1 MKKLFLLGLIV
12 AVMLAAAVV
21 TLNRARAE
29 TIEPLPITKTH
40 QFRCTD
46 RNQSLYFLVYEIDGN
61 LDRGLLYVENMQ
73 VANMSVENAGTNFIK
88 AKVNG
93 NAANVAFLLGKDG
106 NLMVANYTTSTRVPV
121 CHASY
126 AYR

>member
-1 MKKLFLLGLIV
+1 MKRTILLGLIITIVLALGV
-12 AVMLAAAVV
+12 ATSGIGASRRTPPV
-21 TLNRARAE
+21 
-29 TIEPLPITKTH
+29 TKTY

-46 RNQSLYFLVYEIDGN
+46 RNTSLYFLVYEIDGH

-73 VANMSVENAGTNFIK
+73 SANMTVEWAGTNFIK

-106 NLMVANYTTSTRVPV
+106 NVMVANYTTSTRVPV

-126 AYR
+126 AYH

>member
-1 MKKLFLLGLIV
+1 MKRAILLGLISV
-12 AVMLAAAVV
+12 VILATPA
-21 TLNRARAE
+21 TRASGHRA
-29 TIEPLPITKTH
+29 TVQPTVTKTY

-46 RNQSLYFLVYEIDGN
+46 RNQSLYFLVYEIDGT

-73 VANMSVENAGTNFIK
+73 SANMTVEWAGTNFIK

-106 NLMVANYTTSTRVPV
+106 NVMVANYTTSTRVRV

-126 AYR
+126 VYR

>member
-1 MKKLFLLGLIV
+1 MRRTILLGSIIALV
-12 AVMLAAAVV
+12 LATGAVTVGSGANTSAPPV
-21 TLNRARAE
+21 
-29 TIEPLPITKTH
+29 TKTY

-46 RNQSLYFLVYEIDGN
+46 RNQSLYFLVYEVDGH

-73 VANMSVENAGTNFIK
+73 SANMTVEWAGTNFIK
-88 AKVNG
+88 AHVNG

-106 NLMVANYTTSTRVPV
+106 NVMVANYTTSTRVPV

>member
-1 MKKLFLLGLIV
+1 MKKRILFASIIF
-12 AVMLAAAVV
+12 VMLATAVV
-21 TLNRARAE
+21 NISRGATKAA
-29 TIEPLPITKTH
+29 PVTKTY

-46 RNQSLYFLVYEIDGN
+46 KNQSLYFLVYEIDGT

-73 VANMSVENAGTNFIK
+73 SANMSVEWAGTNFIK

-106 NLMVANYTTSTRVPV
+106 NVMVANYTTSTRVPV

-126 AYR
+126 AYK

>member
-1 MKKLFLLGLIV
+1 MKSMIRLGLII
-12 AVMLAAAVV
+12 AIALAAGVATSGSKASRPAPPV
-21 TLNRARAE
+21 
-29 TIEPLPITKTH
+29 TKTY

-46 RNQSLYFLVYEIDGN
+46 RNTSLYFLVYEIDGN

-73 VANMSVENAGTNFIK
+73 SANMTVEWAGTNFIK

-106 NLMVANYTTSTRVPV
+106 NVMVANYTTSTRVRV

-126 AYR
+126 VYR

>member
-1 MKKLFLLGLIV
+1 MKRMIRLGLVI
-12 AVMLAAAVV
+12 AIGLAAVV
-21 TLNRARAE
+21 ATSGIGTNRPA
-29 TIEPLPITKTH
+29 PPVTKTY

-46 RNQSLYFLVYEIDGN
+46 RNTSLYFLVYEIDGH

-73 VANMSVENAGTNFIK
+73 SANMTVEWAGTNFIK

-106 NLMVANYTTSTRVPV
+106 NVMVANYTTSTRVPV

-126 AYR
+126 AYH

>member
-1 MKKLFLLGLIV
+1 MKRAILLGLITV
-12 AVMLAAAVV
+12 AILATPTTIASSRKAAGPPPV
-21 TLNRARAE
+21 
-29 TIEPLPITKTH
+29 TKTH

-46 RNQSLYFLVYEIDGN
+46 RNQSLYFLVYEIDGT

-73 VANMSVENAGTNFIK
+73 SGNMTVEWAGTNFIK

-93 NAANVAFLLGKDG
+93 NAANVAFLLGRDG
-106 NLMVANYTTSTRVPV
+106 NVMVANYTTATRVRV

-126 AYR
+126 VYR

>member
-1 MKKLFLLGLIV
+1 MKRRLLLGLI
-12 AVMLAAAVV
+12 LAAVALATVGV
-21 TLNRARAE
+21 DSYGTAAARRV
-29 TIEPLPITKTH
+29 TKTH

-46 RNQSLYFLVYEIDGN
+46 RNQSLYFLVYEIDGH
-61 LDRGLLYVENMQ
+61 LDRGLMYVENMQ
-73 VANMSVENAGTNFIK
+73 VANMSVEWAGTNFIK

-93 NAANVAFLLGKDG
+93 NTANVAFLLGKDG